1 MEQNVNSIWQECLV
15 HLSSH
20 IPSKQFNIWFHPIE
34 PVRLEGNNTIVVK
47 VPSAFFC
54 EYIEQNFELQMQQAL
69 RSVLGEHAR
78 LRYLAMVD
86 STSNNTTEGCLLT
99 SMSEASLSTS
109 PASIPQGISVPHND
123 VGATNPT
130 QWDTK
135 LLPPFTFDS
144 FIRGESNDVALSLA
158 RRICVEPGDAMMN
171 PFFIYGPPGVG
182 KTHMMNAM
190 GWEILRQHSDLRV
203 LYVTT
208 LQFVQQFTA
217 ASKNKKVPDFI
228 KYYQQIDVLLLD
240 DIQELEG
247 KERSQQA
254 FFEIFNHLYSLGKQI
269 VLTSDRSVS
278 DFNAL
283 SERIVS
289 RMAGSLTAQIK
300 RPDLCLRREILNKLA
315 SQGGVVLTE
324 EVSDFIVKNAS
335 HSVRE
340 IDGVLSSIFLSA
352 SVTGSPIDLSFS
364 REILSRTIRLEEREV
379 TLENI
384 QRLVCENFHI
394 PAHQVKGKSRR
405 QDIVMARHVIMF
417 LANKHTKESLSSIG
431 HYLGGRSHATVIH
444 GCNSTR
450 DAISIDHEFATTISK
465 LEQQLQC

>member
-54 EYIEQNFELQMQQAL
+54 EYIEQNFAIQMQQAL

-86 STSNNTTEGCLLT
+86 STSNNTAEGCLLT

-254 FFEIFNHLYSLGKQI
+254 FFEIFNHLYTLGK
-269 VLTSDRSVS
+269 
-278 DFNAL
+278 
-283 SERIVS
+283 
-289 RMAGSLTAQIK
+289 
-300 RPDLCLRREILNKLA
+300 
-315 SQGGVVLTE
+315 
-324 EVSDFIVKNAS
+324 
-335 HSVRE
+335 
-340 IDGVLSSIFLSA
+340 
-352 SVTGSPIDLSFS
+352 
-364 REILSRTIRLEEREV
+364 
-379 TLENI
+379 
-384 QRLVCENFHI
+384 
-394 PAHQVKGKSRR
+394 
-405 QDIVMARHVIMF
+405 
-417 LANKHTKESLSSIG
+417 
-431 HYLGGRSHATVIH
+431 
-444 GCNSTR
+444 
-450 DAISIDHEFATTISK
+450 
-465 LEQQLQC
+465 